1 MRTDGGSARLSVC
14 STVLVL
20 EFIFQH
26 DRLVS
31 HPLPSSLPR
40 RHPQACLSIAS
51 SDTAPPFE
59 VTTSLGRGM
68 SIFFFAFHTAS
79 TVPERPSAPS
89 PMYDQSQLPS
99 PPSLPAL
106 ALPLSRLTDRSNRR
120 QDMADSFECVS
131 SPVAFCALAA
141 QLSWVISR
149 GGTHPGKRRRN
160 KNEKEANMRWAR
172 RP

>member
-14 STVLVL
+14 STVPVL
-20 EFIFQH
+20 EFIFQA
-26 DRLVS
+26 DRLVLHS
-31 HPLPSSLPR
+31 LPSSLPR

-59 VTTSLGRGM
+59 VTTSHGRGM
-68 SIFFFAFHTAS
+68 LIFFFAFHTAS

-106 ALPLSRLTDRSNRR
+106 APPLSRLTDRSNRR
-120 QDMADSFECVS
+120 QDITDSFECAS

-149 GGTHPGKRRRN
+149 GGTHPGSEEEIKT
-160 KNEKEANMRWAR
+160 KEKLT
-172 RP
+172 